1 MAAPPLSFSTV
12 RRAASAVCWSGGRD
26 VPKLSRLGSREQAR
40 DARFRRLAQSI
51 DALAEKD
58 ESFLRRT
65 REIAALRRAAAAGLH
80 AICSDFVGS
89 LNRLLSRCELVLDP
103 PEFSPEAFR
112 EDAKNLFQINVQ
124 GRILQVE
131 FEASPG
137 LVSTEDLRV
146 PYTLQGAVRA
156 FNQELLDRSLIEEQ
170 LLFYTLE
177 KDKRMWRFFDAR
189 TYRSGP
195 FDQEYLISLMEQLL

>member
-1 MAAPPLSFSTV
+1 M
-12 RRAASAVCWSGGRD
+12 R
-26 VPKLSRLGSREQAR
+26 RLGSREQVR
-40 DARFRRLAQSI
+40 DARFKRLAQSI

-58 ESFLRRT
+58 QSFLRRT
-65 REIAALRRAAAAGLH
+65 REIAALRRAAAASLY
-80 AICSDFVGS
+80 AVCSGFVNS
-89 LNRLLSRCELVLDP
+89 LNRLLSRSEMALDP
-103 PEFSPEAFR
+103 PEFPPDAFQ

-131 FEASPG
+131 FEASPE
-137 LVSTEDLRV
+137 LISTEDLRI
-146 PYTLQGAVRA
+146 PYTLQGVVRA

-177 KDKRMWRFFDAR
+177 KDKKMWRFFDAR

-195 FDQEYLISLMEQLL
+195 FDQEYLISLMEQLI

>member
-1 MAAPPLSFSTV
+1 M
-12 RRAASAVCWSGGRD
+12 
-26 VPKLSRLGSREQAR
+26 GSQEQAR
-40 DARFRRLAQSI
+40 DARIKRLAQSI

-58 ESFLRRT
+58 ERFLRHA
-65 REIAALRRAAAAGLH
+65 REIAALRSTAAAGLY
-80 AICSDFVGS
+80 AICSGFVAS
-89 LNRLLSRCELVLDP
+89 LNGLLARCEMLLDP
-103 PEFSPEAFR
+103 PEFAPENFL

-137 LVSTEDLRV
+137 LISTEDLRI
-146 PYTLQGAVRA
+146 PYTLQGVVRA

-170 LLFYTLE
+170 LLFYTLQ
-177 KDKRMWRFFDAR
+177 KDKKMWRFFDAR

-195 FDQEYLISLMEQLL
+195 FDQEYLASLMEQLI